1 MFLFFA
7 LSNPKCKQIMSFC
20 LKLQLC
26 PYLFTQVPQCVHK
39 SNNTTQKENSPKK
52 KFMLTLPISYR
63 SVQKITSIALY
74 RYVVSESLTVSFAAH
89 FEDMILKSSL
99 KIFKTFLLVSF
110 EPKLVNYF

>member
-39 SNNTTQKENSPKK
+39 SNNTTQKKNSPKK
-52 KFMLTLPISYR
+52 EFMLTLPI
-63 SVQKITSIALY
+63 L
-74 RYVVSESLTVSFAAH
+74 RYK
-89 FEDMILKSSL
+89 KSNF
-99 KIFKTFLLVSF
+99 IQIR
-110 EPKLVNYF
+110 PKNNIYSTL